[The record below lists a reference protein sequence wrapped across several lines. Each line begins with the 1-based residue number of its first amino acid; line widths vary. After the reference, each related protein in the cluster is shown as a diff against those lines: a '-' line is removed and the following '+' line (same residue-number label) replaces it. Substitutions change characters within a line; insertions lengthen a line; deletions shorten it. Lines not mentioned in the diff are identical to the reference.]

1 MVLSVRTRFAPSPT
15 GFLHIGGARTALFN
29 WLYARHNGGKF
40 ALRIEDT
47 DVARSTK
54 ESIQAILDGMEWLG
68 LFWDEGPFYQSRMF
82 DVYREHAQRL
92 LEKGLVYRCYCTPE
106 ELAERREAALK
117 EGRPPK
123 YDGRCRD
130 AKAQDKPYALR
141 FRVPEGTTSFL
152 DEIKGEISFEN
163 STIEDLI
170 ILRSD
175 STPTYNF
182 CVVVDDATMAVTH
195 VIRGDDHIN
204 NTPKQILLYRA
215 LGYDLPV
222 FAHLPMI
229 LGPDKTRLSK
239 RHGATSVMAY
249 KEMGILPHALVNYLA
264 RLGWSHGDQEI
275 FSLEELVEKFS
286 LESVGKSSGVFNP
299 EKLIWLNAH
308 YIKEAKAEDLAPLLT
323 PFLEE
328 MGLRPEG
335 GPRMFMIIRT
345 LQERSRTLKEMAEG
359 AAFYFRDAVEYD
371 PKAAAKFLTPE
382 RTGLFGLLEERLSGL
397 AEFDE
402 AVIEG
407 VFNSILEEKG
417 LKLGKLAQPVRV
429 ALCGGTVSPGIFETM
444 EALGREKTIERL
456 RAAAERAAAAVGE

>member
-1 MVLSVRTRFAPSPT
+1 MTVRTRFAPSPT

-29 WLYARHNGGKF
+29 WLYARKLGGKF

-54 ESIQAILDGMEWLG
+54 ESIDAILDGMKWLG
-68 LFWDEGPFYQSRMF
+68 LFWDEGPFYQSQMF
-82 DVYREHAQRL
+82 DTYRAHAKKL

-106 ELAERREAALK
+106 ELAARREAALK
-117 EGRPPK
+117 EGRPPM

-130 AKAQDKPYALR
+130 AKEEPEKPFALR
-141 FRVPEGTTSFL
+141 FRVPEGTTSYL

-163 STIEDLI
+163 SSIEDLI

-182 CVVVDDATMAVTH
+182 CVVVDDATMAITH

-229 LGPDKTRLSK
+229 LGSDKTRLSK

-249 KEMGILPHALVNYLA
+249 KEMGILPHALINYLA

-275 FSLEELVEKFS
+275 FSIEELIEKFS

-299 EKLIWLNAH
+299 EKLIWLNQH
-308 YIKEAKAEDLAPLLT
+308 YIKESKPEELAPLLV

-328 MGLRPEG
+328 MGLSPAGDERLA
-335 GPRMFMIIRT
+335 MIVKT
-345 LQERSRTLKEMAEG
+345 LQERAKTIREMAEG
-359 AAFYFRDAVEYD
+359 AAFYFRETIEYD
-371 PKAAAKFLTPE
+371 PKAAEKFLTADSAP
-382 RTGLFGLLEERLSGL
+382 LFDSLAERLTALEGFSE
-397 AEFDE
+397 AE
-402 AVIEG
+402 IEK
-407 VFNSILEEKG
+407 VFNSIMEETG
-417 LKLGKLAQPVRV
+417 LKLGKIAQPVRV
-429 ALCGGTVSPGIFETM
+429 ALTGTTISPGIFETM
-444 EALGREKTIERL
+444 EALGKEATLGRL
-456 RAAAERAAAAVGE
+456 KAASKHAMGPAGA